1 MDVELSLLGWLAI
14 VLPLSSTI
22 VFFVLGKDL
31 ALARRLFASVHGLGA
46 VAILPLIV
54 IITARMPDISETG
67 GTIIMLLLG
76 GVAGTSIFYSLAVV
90 RTRWF
95 FHLLHVPTVAVI
107 AASFVFALFLL
118 SGR

>member
-1 MDVELSLLGWLAI
+1 MDVSLSLLGWLAI
-14 VLPLSSTI
+14 VLPLLSSI
-22 VFFVLGKDL
+22 AFFVLGKDL
-31 ALARRLFASVHGLGA
+31 ALARRLFASVHGLAA
-46 VAILPLIV
+46 VAILPVIIV
-54 IITARMPDISETG
+54 IMAGIPELSEIG
-67 GTIIMLLLG
+67 GTVIMLLLG
-76 GVAGTSIFYSLAVV
+76 GAAGTSIFYSLAVV